1 MDKPKLPVLNSI
13 YRFWNHNKRHP
24 LKETHTFYAFGC
36 GVSEAPMR
44 SEADTC
50 QQNPPRLPL
59 VRLTM
64 SSSKAVQGGSL
75 RPKALLHDFFL
86 GVHTPELSTV
96 FASIMSVLP

>member
-1 MDKPKLPVLNSI
+1 MDKSKLPVLNI

-24 LKETHTFYAFGC
+24 LKETHTLYAFGC

-64 SSSKAVQGGSL
+64 SSSKAAPAEGESL

-86 GVHTPELSTV
+86 GVHAPELSTV
-96 FASIMSVLP
+96 LAV